1 MASSPSAPPPT
12 IGFLTVVEEPSAGLV
27 GGYLLLNSAGRPLE
41 FHCTTPVNANRPQ
54 QILYGAAL
62 LPYLYGEQI
71 GQALIAKGRSAPRL
85 ICTDVS
91 PALSVREFAAAPVV
105 LIVGIDRK
113 EKDRETEGFVA
124 EVFSSARCRE
134 VGRAESWRAG
144 LANIHD
150 ADATAADSALRAIA
164 ADFDLAEP
172 FDRIREALREMQAGS
187 RAA

>member
-1 MASSPSAPPPT
+1 MASSSNTPPPA
-12 IGFLTVVEEPSAGLV
+12 IGFLTVVEEPSQGLV

-71 GQALIAKGRSAPRL
+71 GQALVAKGRSAPRL
-85 ICTDVS
+85 ICTDVA
-91 PALSVREFAAAPVV
+91 PALSVRDFSATPVALV
-105 LIVGIDRK
+105 VGIDPK
-113 EKDRETEGFVA
+113 LNDREGEQFVA
-124 EVFSSARCRE
+124 KVMSAARCRE
-134 VGRAESWRAG
+134 IGRGETWRAG
-144 LANIHD
+144 LPLAHEKD
-150 ADATAADSALRAIA
+150 AEPTNSALGTLA

-172 FDRIREALREMQAGS
+172 FERIREALHEMQAGS